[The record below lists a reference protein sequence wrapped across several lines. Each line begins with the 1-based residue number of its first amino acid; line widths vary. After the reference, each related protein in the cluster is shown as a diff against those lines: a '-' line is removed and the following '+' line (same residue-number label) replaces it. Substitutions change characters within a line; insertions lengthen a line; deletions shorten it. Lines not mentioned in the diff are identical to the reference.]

1 MFEKKKNEE
10 LEQKKQMEKN
20 QQPNLEVALSTDEGQ
35 NKKPNTKKK
44 GFASNKPKKTFKKKI
59 IIFSVIGILIAGGV
73 FYSKFFGQPKETEIP
88 VSIGKV
94 EKRDIEETVIVD
106 GPVQGSETAEVTSV
120 LNSKIL
126 QINVKEGDYVT
137 KGQVLAVLDGTD
149 IQNGIRQAQDRL
161 ELSKL
166 TMEDGIKQQQNNYD
180 SAVLTMNETKRVMEQ
195 NRSLFEA
202 GAISEDDFLISKDAY
217 EKAVATVDGFHAVD
231 GKVVASASQQKGIAV
246 DSDAIAIKRQ
256 ELEKTLIKS
265 PINGTV
271 TRVNARLGRYAAD
284 TENKAAMFVIED
296 LVNLNMK
303 VRVSETQIGKIQI
316 GQSVS
321 ITAKILGNETLSGI
335 VSQIAP
341 SGENKD
347 ADGKQKVIPVTI
359 KITGKNSKLIPG
371 VNAKAKIMIQGK
383 KGILTV
389 PSEAI
394 RADFEG
400 NAKNVFKIKEDGT
413 VQKIS
418 VQTGLEDTFYT
429 EIISNDLKE
438 GDKIVKKS
446 DEVLEEGA
454 KIKDQEQA
462 ESDKKGEDSE
472 QTQGK
477 AGKEEGETD
486 AQ

>member
-1 MFEKKKNEE
+1 MFKKKNEE
-10 LEQKKQMEKN
+10 LEQRKQMEKN
-20 QQPNLEVALSTDEGQ
+20 QQPELEVVLNTDEREDK
-35 NKKPNTKKK
+35 NANTKKK
-44 GFASNKPKKTFKKKI
+44 GFLSNNPKKKFKKKTIIFVLIGI
-59 IIFSVIGILIAGGV
+59 IIAGSV

-149 IQNGIRQAQDRL
+149 IQNDIRQAQDRL

-217 EKAVATVDGFHAVD
+217 EKAASMVDGFHAVD

-296 LVNLNMK
+296 LVNLNIK
-303 VRVSETQIGKIQI
+303 VRVSETQIGKIEI
-316 GQSVS
+316 GQPVT
-321 ITAKILGNETLSGI
+321 ITSKILGDETLSGI

-347 ADGKQKVIPVTI
+347 VDGKQKVIPVTI
-359 KITGKNSKLIPG
+359 KITGKNGKLIPG

-394 RADFEG
+394 HADFDG
-400 NAKNVFKIKEDGT
+400 NNKNVFKIKEDGT
-413 VQKIS
+413 VQKTP

-429 EIISNDLKE
+429 EIMSNELKE

-446 DEVLEEGA
+446 DEVLEDGI
-454 KIKDQEQA
+454 KIKDQGHSVLDE
-462 ESDKKGEDSE
+462 KGKASE
-472 QTQGK
+472 QPQVQLK
-477 AGKEEGETD
+477 KEEGETD